1 MRPLH
6 VLSLVIVAVAVLLF
20 ALFTLD
26 GGTDPEPPVVVDSA
40 PEVQPEPTPP
50 AQPANVSRPQD
61 EQSSP
66 VVADSRRA
74 LPTGDVRK
82 PVASAKEHYDNSLA
96 GFVVDPD
103 GLAVEGADLL
113 LTEGGIES
121 GMREIQR
128 AMGTL
133 IDTEQKTRSTKT
145 NEEGRFS
152 FSNLEP
158 GDYSLVTKHEEFS
171 EHLDSIVPIGMVG
184 ETPWDIALEEGVM
197 LHGYVRSIEGGP
209 IAGATLTLSSSMTP
223 GLMAPKGARKPENE
237 YIVLTDPEGYYRLLN
252 LTPGESWHL
261 SASAGE
267 YGTQTERNLL
277 IEETVGT
284 NTVDFRLQPGESLSG
299 RVIAPDRSPIKG
311 ASVRVV
317 GYQQPQTLSAD
328 AVTDGEGRFTVSNLV
343 SGNYTLIAESDG
355 WRTERLNRV
364 EAPSDDI
371 EIQLAEQG
379 TVMGRVVGASGEA
392 VPSFTLS
399 LHQYIANSSAY
410 GRRVMK
416 EKMTS
421 KDGSFT
427 MNGIDEGQFS
437 IKVAAAGYADTFSED
452 FEVTQGLTTTDIL
465 IKMSVG
471 GTITG
476 LVLDS
481 TTGEPLS
488 GAIVT
493 TQDNNYQDNPLMRM
507 FGASMPRRTTQQRTL
522 TGKDGRFELNMLA
535 PELYQVRIQHPSFPL
550 LVLDNQRVVEGA
562 PTDIGS
568 IRLEPGSTIR
578 GTVYDGAGSP
588 LSGATI
594 SILST
599 AEDLRTHLEGR
610 TNSEGRYILRNVPEG
625 SYRMTAQRPTKGGDP
640 FGPIVDMKNSEIQ
653 IKVGRGQEYTQ
664 DLNLGGRGQ

>member
-1 MRPLH
+1 M
-6 VLSLVIVAVAVLLF
+6 IVAVAVLLF

-40 PEVQPEPTPP
+40 PEVQPEPELP
-50 AQPANVSRPQD
+50 AQPANVSKPAV

-66 VVADSRRA
+66 EIADSRRA
-74 LPTGDVRK
+74 LPTTDGRK
-82 PVASAKEHYDNSLA
+82 VVASARENYDNSLA

-103 GLAVEGADLL
+103 GLAVEGAVLL
-113 LTEGGIES
+113 LTEGGVES

-133 IDTEQKTRSTKT
+133 VETDQKTRSTKT

-158 GDYSLVTKHEEFS
+158 GNYSLVTKHEDFS
-171 EHLDSIVPIGMVG
+171 EHRDSIIPIGMVG
-184 ETPWDIALEEGVM
+184 ETPWNITLEEGVM
-197 LHGYVRSIEGGP
+197 LHGYVRSLEGGP

-237 YIVLTDPEGYYRLLN
+237 YIVLTNPEGYYRILN

-261 SASAGE
+261 SASAAE
-267 YGTQTERNLL
+267 FGTQTERNLL
-277 IEETVGT
+277 IEEKNGT
-284 NTVDFRLQPGESLSG
+284 NTVDFRLQPGETLTG
-299 RVIAPDRSPIKG
+299 RVIAPDRSPIMG

-328 AVTDGEGRFTVSNLV
+328 AITNDEGRFTVSNLV
-343 SGNYTLIAESDG
+343 PGNYTLIAEADG
-355 WRTERLNRV
+355 WRTERLLRV
-364 EAPSDDI
+364 VAPSADL

-379 TVMGRVVGASGEA
+379 TIMGRVVGVSGEA

-410 GRRVMK
+410 GRRVK
-416 EKMTS
+416 EEKMTS
-421 KDGSFT
+421 EDGSFT
-427 MNGIDEGQFS
+427 MTGVDEGQFS
-437 IKVAAAGYADTFSED
+437 IKVAAPGFADTFSED

-471 GTITG
+471 GSITG
-476 LVLDS
+476 IVLDANS
-481 TTGEPLS
+481 GEPLS

-493 TQDNNYQDNPLMRM
+493 TQDNNYQDNPLMRL
-507 FGASMPRRTTQQRTL
+507 FGASMPRKTTQQRAR
-522 TGKDGRFELNMLA
+522 TGKDGRFELSMLA

-550 LVLDNQRVVEGA
+550 LVMDNQRVIEGS
-562 PTDIGS
+562 PTDMGA

-594 SILST
+594 QILST
-599 AEDLRTHLEGR
+599 ANDLRTHLEGR
-610 TNSEGRYILRNVPEG
+610 SNSEGRYILRNVPEG
-625 SYRMTAQRPTKGGDP
+625 SYKMSAQRPTKGGDP
-640 FGPIVDMKNSEIQ
+640 FGPIVDMKNSEIH
-653 IKVGRGQEYTQ
+653 IKVGRGQEYAQ
-664 DLNLGGRGQ
+664 DLNLGGSGQ